1 MSATSATPVPPARL
15 LLELLTETGQTL
27 SFCESLTAGLA
38 AATFAGVPGAS
49 TVLRGGLVTY
59 ATELKIDLAGVPRE
73 VVDKHGVVSP
83 ECAAAMATGTRER
96 CSSDWALSLTGVAGP
111 DSQDGHPVGEV
122 WIGLAGPGGR
132 VESIAAFSSREQVRL
147 AELARRSPLEGRQ
160 KIRETAVHR
169 CFEILIDRLTD
180 TFESG

>member
-1 MSATSATPVPPARL
+1 MPATSMSPARL
-15 LLELLTETGQTL
+15 LLHLLTDADQTL

-49 TVLRGGLVTY
+49 MVLRGGLVTY

-73 VVDKHGVVSP
+73 LVDKHGVVSP
-83 ECAAAMATGTRER
+83 ECAAAMATGARER

-111 DSQDGHPVGEV
+111 DSQDGHPAGEV
-122 WIGLAGPGGR
+122 WIGLAGPGAPA
-132 VESIAAFSSREQVRL
+132 ESIPAFSSQEQVRL
-147 AELARRSPLEGRQ
+147 AELVRRSPLEGRQ

-169 CFEILIDRLTD
+169 CFEILIDRLTGD
-180 TFESG
+180 CESG